1 MATVTCKTADGVER
15 TVTVESENT
24 CPLYSY
30 GEEHKEYTGTFEKAS
45 APTNP
50 SYYNAPANSTP
61 VAPPEAVLGKV
72 RVFDE
77 GAQTWSQI
85 DDLSG
90 TYYSVNASTIGAA
103 VVVDSPWGPVP
114 TGVTTFTPPVVL
126 RQTALS
132 WDTATGGADAGIGV
146 TNAWSIV
153 STAATLTASQKLE
166 KVGLTTDELKSLLGL

>member
-45 APTNP
+45 APENP
-50 SYYNAPANSTP
+50 AYYNAPANSTP

-103 VVVDSPWGPVP
+103 VVVSSPWG
-114 TGVTTFTPPVVL
+114 TSSYWSNHIYTTC
-126 RQTALS
+126 
-132 WDTATGGADAGIGV
+132 GI
-146 TNAWSIV
+146 TSNCFIV
-153 STAATLTASQKLE
+153 GYSNWWC
-166 KVGLTTDELKSLLGL
+166 

>member
-30 GEEHKEYTGTFEKAS
+30 GETHKEYLGMLEKPS
-45 APTNP
+45 SPTNP
-50 SYYNAPANSTP
+50 SYYNAPAFTTP
-61 VAPPEAVLGKV
+61 VKPPERELGKV

-103 VVVDSPWGPVP
+103 VVVSSPWGPVP

-146 TNAWSIV
+146 TDAWSIV

>member
-1 MATVTCKTADGVER
+1 MATVICKTYDGVER

-30 GEEHKEYTGTFEKAS
+30 GEEHKEYTGTFEKPS
-45 APTNP
+45 APDNP

-61 VAPPEAVLGKV
+61 VAPPEAVKGKV

-90 TYYSVNASTIGAA
+90 LYYSVDASTIGS
-103 VVVDSPWGPVP
+103 VVVVSSPWGPVP
-114 TGVTTFTPPVVL
+114 TGVTTFSPPVIL
-126 RQTALS
+126 AKTALS
-132 WDTATGGADAGIGV
+132 WDTESGGADAGIGV

-153 STAATLTASQKLE
+153 STASTLTAAEKLAN
-166 KVGLTTDELKSLLGL
+166 VGLTTSELRTLLGL

>member
-30 GEEHKEYTGTFEKAS
+30 GEEHKEYTGAFEKAS
-45 APTNP
+45 APENP
-50 SYYNAPANSTP
+50 AYYNAPANSTP
-61 VAPPEAVLGKV
+61 VAPPEAVIGKV

-90 TYYSVNASTIGAA
+90 
-103 VVVDSPWGPVP
+103 
-114 TGVTTFTPPVVL
+114 L
-126 RQTALS
+126 
-132 WDTATGGADAGIGV
+132 
-146 TNAWSIV
+146 
-153 STAATLTASQKLE
+153 
-166 KVGLTTDELKSLLGL
+166 